1 VDLRD
6 VIARQLDLQDVGAS
20 QLGLRDVTARQLDLQ
35 DVGAPQMDLRDVTI
49 KTCRSKHF
57 VFYIFKNKILSLSDR
72 LKSLNSVV
80 HFIYFT

>member
-1 VDLRD
+1 MD
-6 VIARQLDLQDVGAS
+6 
-20 QLGLRDVTARQLDLQ
+20 LRDVTARQLDLQ